1 MVTTN
6 VVVVTSVVSVALVT
20 MLVVGERHGVVRA
33 VRVVGAAVGGEGEG
47 NGLGT
52 ETFRRFGKRNDAAP
66 EFGLSRRLHV
76 VCFLGDLCISCKVGS
91 AHDALYTF
99 EVL

>member
-1 MVTTN
+1 MSSN
-6 VVVVTSVVSVALVT
+6 VVVVASVVGVALVT
-20 MLVVGERHGVVRA
+20 MLVVGEWHGVVRA
-33 VRVVGAAVGGEGEG
+33 VRVVCAAVGGEGEG

-52 ETFRRFGKRNDAAP
+52 ETLRRFRTRNDTAP
-66 EFGLSRRLHV
+66 KLGLSSILHV
-76 VCFLGDLCISCKVGS
+76 VRCGIYLHISSKVGS